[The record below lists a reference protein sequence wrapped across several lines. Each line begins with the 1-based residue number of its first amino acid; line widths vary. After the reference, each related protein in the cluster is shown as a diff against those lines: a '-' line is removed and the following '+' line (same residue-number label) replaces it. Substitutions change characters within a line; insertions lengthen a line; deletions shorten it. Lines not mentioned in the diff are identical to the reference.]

1 MAFSSENTLAPNL
14 ISNSNGNGVDDNS
27 VIQSF
32 GNQNHDLDENQDEDF
47 GNSTELRGTIFW
59 APPRPQLI
67 LKIHKKQR

>member
-1 MAFSSENTLAPNL
+1 MAFSNEASVSN
-14 ISNSNGNGVDDNS
+14 INSNGNGSGSGNDVD
-27 VIQSF
+27 SF
-32 GNQNHDLDENQDEDF
+32 GNQNNDNELDENQEEDF